1 MNLYKIGISLFYII
15 KKNKKKKQNKTKQKL
30 CKLKITTCLGF
41 TALYFLLF
49 LGKKKKNIPYRKGLI
64 LMDIA
69 VVFSNLLVL

>member
-1 MNLYKIGISLFYII
+1 MNLYKIGISLLYI
-15 KKNKKKKQNKTKQKL
+15 KKKKKKNKTKQKL
-30 CKLKITTCLGF
+30 CKLLKITTCLGF